1 MSTFKRKR
9 KKQEIR
15 QHRELVYGYAIDGI
29 IKLIHKEPNP
39 RPPEYATERFKKL
52 KQVR

>member
-1 MSTFKRKR
+1 MNIAKRKY
-9 KKQEIR
+9 KKQRIR

-29 IKLIHKEPNP
+29 IKLIHEQPNS